1 MTGIDSL
8 YRKEDGR
15 VLIEIKLSS
24 VAQLFNTFDP
34 APFYA
39 RELDREATRYI
50 VDTVNDFPSSTEF
63 RIVVYLPAEA
73 LGTKEAAKIPHAIV
87 NHFRYMVL
95 VKERE
100 FRQRWSYGKYT
111 LVIGLAFL
119 AIAMIASRIV
129 ADTFPD
135 SPVAQ
140 LGATALEV
148 AGWVAMWE
156 PVTVHLYQ
164 LWPLISQKK
173 VYEKISGMEIDL
185 CPYPESGMPVYGQ
198 GCLVFR
204 QGTLSEK

>member
-8 YRKEDGR
+8 YRREDGR

-50 VDTVNDFPSSTEF
+50 VDTVNDFSSNTEF

-95 VKERE
+95 VQDRK
-100 FRQRWSYGKYT
+100 FRQHSAYGKYT
-111 LVIGLAFL
+111 LVVGLAFI
-119 AIAMIASRIV
+119 AIAMIASRVV
-129 ADTFPD
+129 AETFPN
-135 SPVAQ
+135 SPIAQ
-140 LGATALEV
+140 LGAKALEI

-156 PVTVHLYQ
+156 PVTIHLYQ
-164 LWPLISQKK
+164 LWPIITQKK
-173 VYEKISGMEIDL
+173 VYEKISRMEIDL
-185 CPYPESGMPVYGQ
+185 CPYPDSGMPVYGQ

-204 QGTLSEK
+204 EGTLSEK

>member
-1 MTGIDSL
+1 MTSIDSL

-39 RELDREATRYI
+39 RELDREAARYI
-50 VDTVNDFPSSTEF
+50 VDTVNDFPSNTEF

-73 LGTKEAAKIPHAIV
+73 LGTKEAEKIPHAIV

-95 VKERE
+95 VQERE

-119 AIAMIASRIV
+119 AIAEIASRIV
-129 ADTFPD
+129 AETFPD

-156 PVTVHLYQ
+156 PVTVLLYQ
-164 LWPLISQKK
+164 LWPIIAQKK